1 MDNTIERLLHIP
13 CTEMKFSDAEV
24 LPLFLRGAYHLDVLR
39 IADTDF
45 LAATP
50 IERVNLATM
59 RKHRNKLKEITGM
72 ECAFRFE
79 IISAYAKQKMLEEG
93 IPFILEGKELYLPFL
108 GMALRSQREEKAPP
122 QRISYLTQK
131 MLLTILYQG
140 ITDAAVTEMAKILE
154 VSKMSAT
161 RCFDELA
168 AFQLGMVD
176 DNGKAGR
183 RFRWRKT
190 KRALWEAVRPLLRNP
205 VEKEFLLDC
214 APPCPLPKSGMTAI
228 SHYSMLAD
236 NSYATCAVTKQAMKD
251 LRPDTLPQVPQ
262 GELPATV
269 VQVLGY
275 TYLYEGTDEL
285 VIDPLSAVLS
295 LTQEEL
301 SDPRIESAVEKIME
315 EFVYGRT

>member
-13 CTEMKFSDAEV
+13 CVETEFSDTEV
-24 LPLFLRGAYHLDVLR
+24 LPLFLRGAYRLNVLQ
-39 IADTDF
+39 IAGTEF

-50 IERVNLATM
+50 IEKVNLATM
-59 RKHRNKLKEITGM
+59 RKHRNKLREITGM

-108 GMALRSQREEKAPP
+108 GMALRNQREEKSLP

-140 ITDAAVTEMAKILE
+140 ITDAGVTKMAKNLE

-168 AFQLGMVD
+168 AFQLGMIE

-183 RFRWRKT
+183 CFRWHKT
-190 KRALWEAVRPLLRNP
+190 KRALWDAVRPLLRNP

-214 APPCPLPKSGMTAI
+214 APPCPLPKSGLTAI
-228 SHYSMLAD
+228 SHFSMLAD
-236 NSYATCAVTKQAMKD
+236 NSYATYAIAKQALKNFR
-251 LRPDTLPQVPQ
+251 LDTLPQVPQ

-269 VQVLGY
+269 VQVMGY
-275 TYLYEGTDEL
+275 AYLYEGTGEL

-301 SDPRIESAVEKIME
+301 SDPRIEGAVEEIINK
-315 EFVYGRT
+315 FL